1 MYTHFPGDYS
11 FSHGFKGEFLNYIL
25 KCNRLKSIK
34 CSTRK
39 KKIKYE
45 KFCTQQT
52 VVTKDIWK
60 LLPCWALHPRMQ
72 PWKSRQDAMP
82 ALRQE
87 LSLDTEGKLC
97 PCSCIILL
105 TKLKLSGTSPYTAL
119 NIAITFARKGKNSG
133 IFRV

>member
-1 MYTHFPGDYS
+1 MYTHFPDYS

-60 LLPCWALHPRMQ
+60 LLPC
-72 PWKSRQDAMP
+72 
-82 ALRQE
+82 
-87 LSLDTEGKLC
+87 
-97 PCSCIILL
+97 
-105 TKLKLSGTSPYTAL
+105 
-119 NIAITFARKGKNSG
+119 
-133 IFRV
+133 